1 MGSLLGKLRGLFF
14 LQYNHTPTT
23 VTDQIAL
30 LHSRGMCGDDDLMR
44 RWLRTVGYYRLS
56 AYWLPLEL
64 PPNASQTRSKQF
76 PPNTAFSDIIDIYVF
91 DRKLRLLVMEAVD
104 RFEIAVRARW
114 TNLLSLAH
122 GSHAHTDARNFHD
135 GFEHARMF
143 AKIAKTAEESSEVF
157 VEHYRRKY
165 TDPFIPSLWH
175 VTELM
180 TLGELS
186 HWVKATSDHRMKDEL
201 ARDLGLPNKEVLEG
215 TLQLLSYVR
224 NICAHHGRLWNRK
237 TVKRAPNI
245 RQMRNDMDIDRS
257 GKQHQPRNSIYN
269 VLVILARTLRHQSP
283 DTTFP
288 QRVRLL
294 VESRTTAQQNAM
306 GFPSDW
312 RSRPIWQIPFTDQ
325 NRWKWLPRVFRQKL
339 GLS

>member
-1 MGSLLGKLRGLFF
+1 MPRTGGLLMKSLLGKLRGLFY
-14 LQYNHTPTT
+14 LRYNHQPTS
-23 VTDQIAL
+23 VTDQISL
-30 LHSRGMCGDDDLMR
+30 LRSRGISGDEDLMR

-64 PPNASQTRSKQF
+64 PPSDGRTRSKKF
-76 PPNTAFSDIIDIYVF
+76 PSNTAFADIVDIYVF
-91 DRKLRLLVMEAVD
+91 DRKLRLLVMEAID

-122 GSHAHTDARNFHD
+122 GSHAHINAKNFHD
-135 GFEHARMF
+135 GFAHSRMF
-143 AKIAKTAEESSEVF
+143 AKIARAAQESSELF

-165 TDPFIPSLWH
+165 TDPRVPSLWH

-186 HWVKATSDHRMKDEL
+186 LWVKATSDNRIKDEL
-201 ARDLGLPNKEVLEG
+201 AKDLGLPNKEVLEG
-215 TLQLLSYVR
+215 TLQLLSYIR
-224 NICAHHGRLWNRK
+224 NICAHHSRLWNRK

-245 RQMRNDMDIDRS
+245 RQMKSDMDIDRS

-269 VLVILARTLRHQSP
+269 VLIILARTLRHQSP

-288 QRVRLL
+288 LRVRSLI
-294 VESRTTAQQNAM
+294 ETRSASQQVAM
-306 GFPSDW
+306 GFPQDW
-312 RSRPIWQIPFTDQ
+312 RSRPIWKI
-325 NRWKWLPRVFRQKL
+325 
-339 GLS
+339 

>member
-1 MGSLLGKLRGLFF
+1 MKSLLGKLRGLFF
-14 LQYNHTPTT
+14 LQYNHEPTS
-23 VTDQIAL
+23 VSDQIL
-30 LHSRGMCGDDDLMR
+30 LLQSRGISGDEDLMR

-64 PPNASQTRSKQF
+64 PPSRDQTRSKRF
-76 PPNTAFSDIIDIYVF
+76 PPGTAFSDIIDIYVF

-122 GSHAHTDARNFHD
+122 GSHAHVHAKNFHN

-157 VEHYRRKY
+157 VEHYRKKY
-165 TDPFIPSLWH
+165 TDPFVPSLWH

-186 HWVKATSDHRMKDEL
+186 LWVKATSDNRIKDEL

-215 TLQLLSYVR
+215 TLQLLSYIR
-224 NICAHHGRLWNRK
+224 NICAHHSRLWNRK

-245 RQMRNDMDIDRS
+245 RQMKSDMDIDRS
-257 GKQHQPRNSIYN
+257 GKQHQLRNSIYN
-269 VLVILARTLRHQSP
+269 VLVILARTLRYQSP

-288 QRVRLL
+288 QRVRSLI
-294 VESRTTAQQNAM
+294 ETRSAPQQIAM

-312 RSRPIWQIPFTDQ
+312 RSRPIWRIY
-325 NRWKWLPRVFRQKL
+325 
-339 GLS
+339 S